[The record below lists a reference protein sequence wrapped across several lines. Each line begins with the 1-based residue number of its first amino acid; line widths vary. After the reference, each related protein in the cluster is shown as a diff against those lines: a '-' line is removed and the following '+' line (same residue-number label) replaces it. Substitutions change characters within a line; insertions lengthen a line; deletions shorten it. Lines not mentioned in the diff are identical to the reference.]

1 MAFAPASRSASSSA
15 PPSYRAKKKDP
26 VEPAE
31 EKRPSAGPKPQNSGR
46 MTGPPMQ
53 KGPGQGSMF
62 ANGKMG
68 QGQGAPP
75 RSPSMGAPGP
85 GPRRV
90 QGNMQGAT
98 PPTPNFPQARMG
110 PSRPT
115 GQMQGR
121 HPQGVPTDTMMAD
134 GDPGDS
140 PFADTPPIGG
150 MPDDQGADQA
160 APATAAGPPPP
171 PDPGA
176 GGGAGG
182 PMPVIKPEAVAYHD
196 DPHSCQGCQYFGQDS
211 NCAVLQMQVS
221 PEGGCNAFEAG
232 GGEPDADDM
241 NDPSG
246 GFGAAGGTGAGFTQ
260 NPAGTSGSPSLS

>member
-1 MAFAPASRSASSSA
+1 MAPAARPVSSSA
-15 PPSYRAKKKDP
+15 PTSFRAKKKVG
-26 VEPAE
+26 VETPH
-31 EKRPSAGPKPQNSGR
+31 EKRPPAGPMPQNSGR

-53 KGPGQGSMF
+53 NGPGQGSMF
-62 ANGKMG
+62 ANGRMG

-90 QGNMQGAT
+90 QGNMQGT
-98 PPTPNFPQARMG
+98 PPRTPNYPQGQIGPARPG
-110 PSRPT
+110 
-115 GQMQGR
+115 GQMQGA
-121 HPQGVPTDTMMAD
+121 HPRGVPTATHMMAD
-134 GDPGDS
+134 GGPGDS

-150 MPDDQGADQA
+150 MPEDEGAAQGGAPTGDSSAPPQGAMGDS
-160 APATAAGPPPP
+160 
-171 PDPGA
+171 
-176 GGGAGG
+176 
-182 PMPVIKPEAVAYHD
+182 PMPVIKPESVAYHD
-196 DPHSCQGCQYFGQDS
+196 DPQNCQGCMYFSQG

-260 NPAGTSGSPSLS
+260 NPAGTSGAPSLS

>member
-1 MAFAPASRSASSSA
+1 MAMAPAARSVSSSA
-15 PPSYRAKKKDP
+15 PPSFRAKKKVG
-26 VEPAE
+26 VEEPQ
-31 EKRPSAGPKPQNSGR
+31 EKRPPAGPPPQNSGR

-62 ANGKMG
+62 ANGR
-68 QGQGAPP
+68 QGQ
-75 RSPSMGAPGP
+75 GAPGP
-85 GPRRV
+85 GPRRP
-90 QGNMQGAT
+90 QGHMQGA
-98 PPTPNFPQARMG
+98 PPASPNYPQARMG
-110 PSRPT
+110 PPRPG
-115 GQMQGR
+115 GQMQGG
-121 HPQGVPTDTMMAD
+121 HPRGVPTATNMMAD
-134 GDPGDS
+134 GAPGAS

-150 MPDDQGADQA
+150 MPEDEGDAQGGAPTGDSSGPPQGA
-160 APATAAGPPPP
+160 GPSP
-171 PDPGA
+171 
-176 GGGAGG
+176 AGG

-196 DPHSCQGCQYFGQDS
+196 EPQSCQGCMYFGQDS

-221 PEGGCNAFEAG
+221 PEGGCNAFEAGAG